1 MRAVAVVAREDDSM
15 NFIRMMNDMK
25 MKKKLALTFIS
36 AAVLPLVLSSLF
48 LTGKLREIVIN
59 DASSQVS
66 DNVERVRKRTE
77 ELIKVPLDISY
88 RLTIDNRMK
97 RVAAKKYESYTEV
110 IQAYRE
116 YTDIRD
122 YIQLYKE
129 ISGIRV
135 YVVNPEALNNWE
147 FIQPDTTITAEAW
160 YKEAID
166 QKGLAGWNL
175 IKDER
180 NDTEQLSLIRSFPV
194 DSIEQKGVLV
204 INVDKQ
210 QLSSILDQESFT
222 TLIVDN
228 RNRVVGSNEAEF
240 FGKNLSEIDG
250 EEKILS
256 RQEGS
261 YNTVVGGK
269 ASKVVIANL
278 NPENSWN
285 GLRIISVF
293 SVSEITRDA
302 NQVIRL
308 GVVVITVSLVFAV
321 LLIYA
326 SASLLSRRLLRLS
339 KHMSKVGLGSWETY
353 LHIDGKDEVGL
364 LSKQFNALVR
374 SVHDLVQEVQE
385 TNHQKNL
392 VEQRQNEI
400 KFKMLASQI
409 NPHFLF
415 NSLESIRMEAHI
427 RKQDDIAE
435 AVWLLSTLL
444 RSSLEAGNGNIP
456 LREELERV
464 RCYLGMQKF
473 RYEDRLKYRLTVD
486 PDLEEMPIPPL
497 IIQPLVENSIV
508 HGLDNREEGA
518 VIKVEV
524 KRIPKGV
531 RVKVCDNG
539 AGFPAERL
547 ASIRAELAVSVHE
560 QESKRIGIRN
570 VNDRLVMLY
579 GAPSA
584 LCIESEPGKGTYIT
598 FFIPGG
604 ASND

>member
-1 MRAVAVVAREDDSM
+1 
-15 NFIRMMNDMK
+15 MNDMK
-25 MKKKLALTFIS
+25 MKKKLAVTFIS
-36 AAVLPLVLSSLF
+36 AAVLPLLLSGLF

-59 DASSQVS
+59 DAFTQLSN
-66 DNVERVRKRTE
+66 NVERVRKRTE
-77 ELIKVPLDISY
+77 ELIKVPLNISY

-97 RVAAKKYESYTEV
+97 KVAAQKYESYTEV

-129 ISGIRV
+129 ISSIRV
-135 YVVNPEALNNWE
+135 YVVNPGALNNWE
-147 FIQPDTTITAEAW
+147 FIQPDNAIMAEGW
-160 YKEAID
+160 YKEAIE

-180 NDTEQLSLIRSFPV
+180 NGSEQLSLVRSFPV
-194 DSIEQKGVLV
+194 DSLGEKGVLA

-210 QLSSILDQESFT
+210 QLRSILDQEPFT
-222 TLIVDN
+222 TLIVDD
-228 RNRVVGSNEAEF
+228 RNRVVGSNEGEF

-250 EEKILS
+250 DAKILS

-261 YNTVVGGK
+261 YDTVVNGK
-269 ASKVVIANL
+269 ASKVVMVNL

-285 GLRIISVF
+285 GLRIISIF
-293 SVSEITRDA
+293 SVSEITREA

-308 GVVVITVSLVFAV
+308 GAVVITVSLMFAV

-326 SASLLSRRLLRLS
+326 SASLLSGRLLRLS
-339 KHMSKVGLGSWETY
+339 KHMSKAGAGSWETY
-353 LHIDGKDEVGL
+353 IHIDSKDEIGL
-364 LSKQFNALVR
+364 LSKQFNALIR

-392 VEQRQNEI
+392 VEQRQSEM

-409 NPHFLF
+409 HPHFLF

-427 RKQDDIAE
+427 RRQDEIAE

-464 RCYLGMQKF
+464 RCYLEMQKF
-473 RYEDRLKYRLTVD
+473 RYEDRLEYHLTVD
-486 PDLEEMPIPPL
+486 ADLEVMPVPPL
-497 IIQPLVENSIV
+497 IIQPLVENSV
-508 HGLDNREEGA
+508 LHGLDNREEGA
-518 VIKVEV
+518 VITVEV
-524 KRIPKGV
+524 KKMPKGA

-539 AGFPAERL
+539 AGFTAERL
-547 ASIRAELAVSVHE
+547 AEIQAELAESVHE
-560 QESKRIGIRN
+560 QESKRIGMRN
-570 VNDRLVMLY
+570 VNDRLVLLY
-579 GAPSA
+579 GESSA
-584 LCIESEPGKGTYIT
+584 LSIESGSGTGTAIT

-604 ASND
+604 ALND